1 MKELKSKIFPF
12 IIALSAL
19 SVSASAA
26 FYSVTGLSKLF
37 AGASTQVMI
46 MAGSLEVAKLVIAS
60 LLYQYW
66 DELNKALRTYLVV
79 AATVLILITSAGIYG
94 YLSAA
99 YQVTVDQA
107 KAADAQVE
115 LLETKKLNFIQQR
128 EMYNVE
134 KRSVLQGITQLQSG
148 LANNKTSYV
157 DRRGNLVQS
166 TNSLNT
172 RSFDK
177 QLDKSSARQSEI
189 SAKLDVIND
198 SIFKLDT
205 QIVDTK
211 ASNDKAGE
219 LGPLIYLS
227 KISGMSMDKI
237 INYLLLVIIFV
248 FDPLA
253 IALVVAA
260 NFAFA
265 RLDKTDDVLENFQN
279 NVDRIE
285 NEFDPTLYDGL
296 EFEPWNESE
305 EELDP
310 QVDDYWFDRDKLQ
323 DIEVKDE
330 EYLQFPQLQEN
341 LEPQPEERI
350 LEPEVKKFQGGNF
363 RVRPKQD
370 DNIIDYN

>member
-265 RLDKTDDVLENFQN
+265 RLDKTEPQLDNSKPNVETYSMDDWDSTVL
-279 NVDRIE
+279 
-285 NEFDPTLYDGL
+285 DGL
-296 EFEPWNESE
+296 EFEPWDEFE
-305 EELDP
+305 
-310 QVDDYWFDRDKLQ
+310 DDEIEDTNVN

>member
-66 DELNKALRTYLVV
+66 DELNKALRTYLMV

-99 YQVTVDQA
+99 YQVTVEQA

-134 KRSVLQGITQLQSG
+134 KRNIMQGITQLQSG
-148 LANNKTSYV
+148 LANNRTSYV
-157 DRRGNLVQS
+157 DRKGNLIQS
-166 TNSLNT
+166 TSSVNT

-227 KISGMSMDKI
+227 KITGTSMDQI

-265 RLDKTDDVLENFQN
+265 RLDKPEEDWSDWGVPYDEGMEDDFDWESYEMDDLE
-279 NVDRIE
+279 
-285 NEFDPTLYDGL
+285 P
-296 EFEPWNESE
+296 ESFSHKLDELAKE
-305 EELDP
+305 EE
-310 QVDDYWFDRDKLQ
+310 Y
-323 DIEVKDE
+323 I
-330 EYLQFPQLQEN
+330 QFPNLQEN
-341 LEPQPEERI
+341 VEEPTEERI
-350 LEPEVKKFQGGNF
+350 LEPEKKKFEGGNF
-363 RVRPKQD
+363 RVRPPQN